1 MRLIFVKNGLIKFIV
16 IRIQKNMPINPH
28 LYSAF
33 YIYMQKQR
41 LLFPLFQHDRL
52 IKFKLL
58 ITLTTPGIDLY
69 SSALP
74 EESILPI
81 QTLLQK
87 SQYLL

>member
-1 MRLIFVKNGLIKFIV
+1 VRLIFVKNG
-16 IRIQKNMPINPH
+16 
-28 LYSAF
+28 
-33 YIYMQKQR
+33 
-41 LLFPLFQHDRL
+41 L